1 MSATVLNT
9 KISDVSNKI
18 AHNSKYIT
26 TQWFNKLSPEDFA
39 GRLKQSNLVNK
50 TDFDNKLTSLNKQI
64 TSNKKNQTKITET
77 KQNKKT
83 YIY

>member
-1 MSATVLNT
+1 M
-9 KISDVSNKI
+9 I
-18 AHNSKYIT
+18 
-26 TQWFNKLSPEDFA
+26 WFNKLSPEDFA